1 MRMKTAARM
10 GGWIITRPK
19 GWERFRMKTVRMSK
33 ISVAVIAAMAMSVG
47 LYAQSFPSY
56 LEMSGTTLRSHY
68 TPNYDHP
75 AALPNHDHPAD
86 LVIPNGVKIIAPNA
100 FNGCDKLTSVTIPGS
115 VMFIAS
121 DAFYDCKNLTSVTIQ
136 EGVRG
141 IGYQAF
147 RPCNSLTSITIPK
160 SVTKIWSN
168 AFAVTT
174 VRYNGTK
181 AEWKK
186 INKDKD
192 SFPAVTIVSCT
203 DGEIMWWE

>member
-1 MRMKTAARM
+1 
-10 GGWIITRPK
+10 
-19 GWERFRMKTVRMSK
+19 MKTVRMSK

-47 LYAQSFPSY
+47 LYAQGFPAY
-56 LEMSGTTLRSHY
+56 FKMFGNTMITGCDKE
-68 TPNYDHP
+68 NV
-75 AALPNHDHPAD
+75 PAD
-86 LVIPNGVKIIAPNA
+86 LVIPNGVKIIAPDA
-100 FNGCDKLTSVTIPGS
+100 FHGCDKLTRVTIPGN
-115 VMFIAS
+115 VMFIA
-121 DAFYDCKNLTSVTIQ
+121 DRAFEWCNELTSVTIQ

-141 IGYQAF
+141 IGQGAF
-147 RPCNSLTSITIPK
+147 NYCAFTSVTIPK